1 MYYGF
6 ISWLALS
13 IFCWGVSVSK
23 HIFTLC
29 CIAAELN
36 ALSPSMGHWLQ
47 TIQFSTITRS
57 HPLVV
62 CRWLQ
67 RYGKWHCTDA
77 IGSLWKLCR
86 MCMDSLIIVSFA
98 LLPLWISTVNVCPL
112 HSILIFGSV
121 CLGQFNYWE
130 HPPPPEQV
138 HPRYSPETHL
148 PCNEWLSKYCCLFF
162 CFAPPPPLLGI
173 LF

>member
-1 MYYGF
+1 MVYV
-6 ISWLALS
+6 LARLVHLS
-13 IFCWGVSVSK
+13 VGISVSK

-36 ALSPSMGHWLQ
+36 ALSPSVGHWLQ
-47 TIQFSTITRS
+47 TIQFSTITLS
-57 HPLVV
+57 LIFSWCVGGV
-62 CRWLQ
+62 QVW
-67 RYGKWHCTDA
+67 KMAHCIDA

-130 HPPPPEQV
+130 HPPNKCV
-138 HPRYSPETHL
+138 LDT
-148 PCNEWLSKYCCLFF
+148 
-162 CFAPPPPLLGI
+162 I
-173 LF
+173 LKLTFHAMSDYG